1 MNDKIKE
8 FVRKNA
14 SLFVVFVIAIFYIF
28 WGSVELKFQSLDWW
42 ELLVYIFTTLIFGIS
57 IANLIGE
64 TGFTSGKLSSKYV
77 ETRKLLL
84 KWCDATIKYKDE
96 AVAYADNEIQKEIC
110 DERKNILHR
119 AGISYS
125 EIFNENGQ
133 VILSDKKVLKSKYS
147 RKQNSAIRKAI
158 KVQKCDFTL
167 FAYSSTKLL
176 GRKKE
181 QTETEFRAINIGK
194 DFISRVVMS
203 ILSGSVMFTFIG
215 FSVGSI
221 IYACFQ
227 MILWTTSGIMKRQT
241 NYNFVVIT
249 QRDADLDRIRLLKE
263 FGAKKGLIETYED
276 GVLTIVDTNDHKEN

>member
-42 ELLVYIFTTLIFGIS
+42 ELLVYICTTLIFGIS

-64 TGFTSGKLSSKYV
+64 TGFTAGKLSPKYV

-84 KWCDATIKYKDE
+84 KWCDAAIKYKDE

-119 AGISYS
+119 AGIAYS

-133 VILSDKKVLKSKYS
+133 VILSDKKV
-147 RKQNSAIRKAI
+147 
-158 KVQKCDFTL
+158 
-167 FAYSSTKLL
+167 
-176 GRKKE
+176 
-181 QTETEFRAINIGK
+181 
-194 DFISRVVMS
+194 
-203 ILSGSVMFTFIG
+203 
-215 FSVGSI
+215 
-221 IYACFQ
+221 
-227 MILWTTSGIMKRQT
+227 
-241 NYNFVVIT
+241 
-249 QRDADLDRIRLLKE
+249 
-263 FGAKKGLIETYED
+263 
-276 GVLTIVDTNDHKEN
+276 